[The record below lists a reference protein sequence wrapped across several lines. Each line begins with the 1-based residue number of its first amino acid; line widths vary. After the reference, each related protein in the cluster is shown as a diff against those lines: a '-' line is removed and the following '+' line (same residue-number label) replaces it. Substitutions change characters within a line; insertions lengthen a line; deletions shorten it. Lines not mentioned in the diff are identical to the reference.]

1 MGALEKSI
9 GVREE
14 RVYRERSS
22 ASEKYLESGIKETYF
37 AHSANTRGEWH
48 DLREHLEAVARLARQ
63 FAEPFAASEWAELA
77 GLWHDL
83 GKANPAFQ
91 KYLKDADQGIS
102 PKGVPH
108 ALGGAALIY
117 VMLWQQKGHDSWKDL
132 ALAIAGHHAGL
143 HNVGELTQRLAD
155 YVTENRTLLQEL
167 FSFAKQLPTPGGWQ
181 PPRFTAH
188 ERELLIRFTFSA
200 LVDADYLDTE
210 SHFNPEISKTR
221 TTSLDANELWRRFE
235 NNQRDLLEQAQS
247 RPGANAVLM
256 AARNDIYEACLSAA
270 QTAPGFFRLTVPTGG
285 GKTRSSLAF
294 ALKHILANDSKL
306 RRVIVAIPYT
316 SIIDQTVREYR
327 RILGHGAVLE
337 HHSQVPIPEDE
348 SQSEECMRLRLAS
361 ENWDAPVIVTTNVQ
375 LFESLL
381 SNRPGKVRKLHNVAG
396 SVIILDEVQTLPAG
410 ILDPAL
416 DVLTTLVKQYS
427 VSVVLSSAT
436 QPAFHAISEIAPTD
450 IISKPRFEKHFEAL
464 ARVHYEKH
472 PVKLSWA
479 DLAAKLRN
487 HEHKQIMVV
496 MNSRK
501 DALRLLNELQ
511 GTSDVF
517 HLSTLLCGWHRKA
530 ILRLVR
536 RRLRHGMPVRLISTQ
551 VVEAG
556 VDIDFP
562 EVWRAMGPLDRI
574 VQAAGRCNREGQMPT
589 KGRVVIFE
597 PVEGRMPKGEY
608 RAGFGLADF
617 LLGQNNPEALHKPA
631 LHEEYFRRLYT
642 EQDRDKY
649 KVQPYRKALNYPETV
664 RLFRLISEDTVL
676 VAIDYGQ
683 GRDRLG
689 DWRTRPSRAT
699 WRRLQPF
706 VVSLLRREANRLL
719 ADSWL
724 EPVGEGLYRWLG
736 KYDRIKGL
744 TEAVYDPA
752 DLIV

>member
-1 MGALEKSI
+1 MNNVTA
-9 GVREE
+9 
-14 RVYRERSS
+14 SS
-22 ASEKYLESGIKETYF
+22 LF
-37 AHSANTRGEWH
+37 AHTRNRDDKWH
-48 DLREHLEAVARLARQ
+48 LLEEHLQKVAKRAR
-63 FAEPFAASEWAELA
+63 ESAAYFQMETPAFWI

-91 KYLKDADQGIS
+91 QYLKDADQGIS
-102 PKGVPH
+102 AKSAPH
-108 ALGGAALIY
+108 AFGGAALIY
-117 VMLWQQKGHDSWKDL
+117 AMLWQQHECDSWKDL
-132 ALAIAGHHAGL
+132 TLAIAGHHAGL
-143 HNVGELTQRLAD
+143 HDVGNLAQKLAD

-167 FSFAKQLPTPGGWQ
+167 YSFAKQLPIPGVWRL
-181 PPRFTAH
+181 PKLTAY
-188 ERELLIRFTFSA
+188 ERELFIRFIFSA

-210 SHFNPEISKTR
+210 AHFNPEISKTR
-221 TTSLDANELWRRFE
+221 TVSLDTNELWRRFE

-256 AARNDIYEACLSAA
+256 AARKDIYEACLSAA

-306 RRVIVAIPYT
+306 RRIIVAIPYT

-327 RILGHGAVLE
+327 RILGHDAVLE

-348 SQSEECMRLRLAS
+348 SQSEEYVRLRLAS
-361 ENWDAPVIVTTNVQ
+361 ENWDASVIVTTNVQ

-381 SNRPGKVRKLHNVAG
+381 SNRPGKVRKLHNIAG
-396 SVIILDEVQTLPAG
+396 SVIILDEAQTLPVG

-416 DVLTTLVKQYS
+416 DVLKTLVKHYG

-436 QPAFHAISEIAPTD
+436 QPAFHAVSDIAPID

-464 ARVHYEKH
+464 ARVRYEKY
-472 PVKLSWA
+472 PVRLSWA
-479 DLAAKLRN
+479 DLAAELRN
-487 HEHKQIMVV
+487 HERRQIMIV

-501 DALRLLNELQ
+501 DALRLLDELQ

-536 RRLRHGMPVRLISTQ
+536 RRLRHGMPARLISTQ

-608 RAGFGLADF
+608 RAGFGLAEF
-617 LLGQNNPEALHKPA
+617 LLGQNDIEALHKPA

-642 EQDRDKY
+642 EQDRDRH
-649 KVQPYRKALNYPETV
+649 KVQPYREALNYPETA

-683 GRDRLG
+683 GRDRLS

-724 EPVGEGLYRWLG
+724 EPVSEGLYRWVG

-744 TEAVYDPA
+744 AEAAYDPA